1 MAAVLV
7 LVGCRDE
14 APVPRVLRLVRVA
27 TEPSGVFLNEPLIF
41 VFSDELDRISVTPHA
56 VRVRGPGGRPARGS
70 LTIEQRRI
78 HFEPAPVRSATLDD
92 GGFLP
97 ATAYE
102 VEIRGFP
109 HPDCVRGQDGAPL
122 EQTWTWSFRT
132 VDPENTPTGF
142 SFQDNRPGERP
153 WMRLHTQFL
162 APSDP
167 IVFDGSEPI
176 DPRTIDAEHFVLQRV
191 RTDEQGRR
199 IPGQAIDLYAVL
211 SDNRPPDLS
220 GRSRTF
226 LHLWP
231 TTRSLEGGEYQLHV
245 DQYGASQPRDFGGDW
260 FRVRDHRPTQ
270 PIRIEVQ
277 VGLEKQS
284 NSHREEFRTPQSR
297 SNVPAPGAGDLAID
311 GTARWSDTGRVEV
324 RLPAAAGSGADGEV
338 ALGDVLAE
346 ADVHATTLRLAE
358 GRTCLLDA
366 GPGLVVLRAQG
377 RLQIDGVLKRRVRGR
392 ALAYSR
398 EHDPEATGRPG
409 SGTPLPDTLSSW
421 LARAGA
427 EGRDWSEPSA
437 GEEPAPCGWT
447 VLIAGGD
454 LVVGGRIDI
463 ADGLLLVA
471 GGRIWFTGQTPPGRW
486 HYLGEGVDPSLGV
499 DAGET
504 HGLILDTVTTNP
516 LARPL
521 RLAVLSRP
529 IPREGH
535 VLRWRSAEV
544 EGHHG
549 AGSHRVR
556 YVGERPGED
565 GGLWIEDQPAL
576 LGDSPFLRLLIELE
590 VPARDPSTPW
600 DPPYVDSVEVVW
612 WGAPAEE
619 ER

>member
-1 MAAVLV
+1 M
-7 LVGCRDE
+7 
-14 APVPRVLRLVRVA
+14 
-27 TEPSGVFLNEPLIF
+27 
-41 VFSDELDRISVTPHA
+41 
-56 VRVRGPGGRPARGS
+56 
-70 LTIEQRRI
+70 
-78 HFEPAPVRSATLDD
+78 
-92 GGFLP
+92 
-97 ATAYE
+97 
-102 VEIRGFP
+102 
-109 HPDCVRGQDGAPL
+109 
-122 EQTWTWSFRT
+122 
-132 VDPENTPTGF
+132 
-142 SFQDNRPGERP
+142 
-153 WMRLHTQFL
+153 
-162 APSDP
+162 
-167 IVFDGSEPI
+167 
-176 DPRTIDAEHFVLQRV
+176 
-191 RTDEQGRR
+191 
-199 IPGQAIDLYAVL
+199 
-211 SDNRPPDLS
+211 
-220 GRSRTF
+220 
-226 LHLWP
+226 
-231 TTRSLEGGEYQLHV
+231 
-245 DQYGASQPRDFGGDW
+245 
-260 FRVRDHRPTQ
+260 
-270 PIRIEVQ
+270 
-277 VGLEKQS
+277 
-284 NSHREEFRTPQSR
+284 
-297 SNVPAPGAGDLAID
+297 
-311 GTARWSDTGRVEV
+311 
-324 RLPAAAGSGADGEV
+324 
-338 ALGDVLAE
+338 
-346 ADVHATTLRLAE
+346 
-358 GRTCLLDA
+358 
-366 GPGLVVLRAQG
+366 
-377 RLQIDGVLKRRVRGR
+377 
-392 ALAYSR
+392 
-398 EHDPEATGRPG
+398 ATGRPG

-437 GEEPAPCGWT
+437 GAEPAPCGWT

-454 LVVGGRIDI
+454 LVVGGLIDI

-504 HGLILDTVTTNP
+504 HGLILDTVTTNS

-576 LGDSPFLRLLIELE
+576 LGDSPFLRLLIEFE